1 MDNLNKLNQTAKKIS
16 EAEQRPA
23 MYLSEISE
31 HTKETNERVK
41 GISTNVEDMNNHIAE
56 LYKKVDQLNAD
67 LEAERQRAEKAVG
80 KARWFTFFIT
90 VLGVLLSYWLSH
102 H

>member
-1 MDNLNKLNQTAKKIS
+1 MDNLNKLNQIAKKIS

-23 MYLSEISE
+23 MYLSEISD

-67 LEAERQRAEKAVG
+67 LDAERQRADKAVSR
-80 KARWFTFFIT
+80 ARWFTIGIT
-90 VLGVLLSYWLSH
+90 LLSVLFSYWINHL
-102 H
+102 

>member
-1 MDNLNKLNQTAKKIS
+1 MDNLNKLNQIAKKIS

-23 MYLSEISE
+23 MYLSEISD

-67 LEAERQRAEKAVG
+67 LDAERQRADKAVSR
-80 KARWFTFFIT
+80 ARWFTIGIT
-90 VLGVLLSYWLSH
+90 LFSVLFSYWINHL
-102 H
+102 